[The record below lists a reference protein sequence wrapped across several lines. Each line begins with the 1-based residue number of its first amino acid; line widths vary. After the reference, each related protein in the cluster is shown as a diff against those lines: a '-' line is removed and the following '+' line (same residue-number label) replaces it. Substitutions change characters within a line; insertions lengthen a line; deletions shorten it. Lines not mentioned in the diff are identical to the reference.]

1 MLYISHIF
9 RNFANTMETS
19 IFKYDSSVIIS
30 AVKVIK
36 NAILQSRYNA
46 ARLANRELLS
56 LHFNIGEFISTNSRN
71 VKWGSGAIAAISDL
85 LQKELPGLKGF
96 SESAIKRMRTFYEGW
111 ARYVTNR
118 PTALDDLTI
127 SQKGVVISNRPIA
140 LDDFSEE
147 EMEWFVSIGFSHHY
161 EILIKTKSLQERL
174 YYIRRCATEFWS
186 VEKLRYY
193 LKDKPYATGITNNTF
208 STTIP
213 NKDLRAAALR
223 AFKDEYLLDFVNVED
238 PDTFDEK
245 VLEQQIVHNIKNFI
259 LAFGKDFA
267 FMGNQYRLIVSGK
280 EYFID
285 LLFYHRSLRCLV
297 AVELKNTEF
306 MAEHAGKMNLYLSA
320 LDDCVRNPDENP
332 SIGII
337 LCRDKDEKTVEY
349 AFRDIST
356 PMGVAKYRTADELPP
371 EIRNALPDP
380 EDLRKLL

>member
-1 MLYISHIF
+1 
-9 RNFANTMETS
+9 
-19 IFKYDSSVIIS
+19 
-30 AVKVIK
+30 
-36 NAILQSRYNA
+36 
-46 ARLANRELLS
+46 
-56 LHFNIGEFISTNSRN
+56 
-71 VKWGSGAIAAISDL
+71 
-85 LQKELPGLKGF
+85 
-96 SESAIKRMRTFYEGW
+96 
-111 ARYVTNR
+111 
-118 PTALDDLTI
+118 
-127 SQKGVVISNRPIA
+127 
-140 LDDFSEE
+140 LDDFSEQ

-161 EILIKTKSLQERL
+161 EILIKTESLQERL

-208 STTIP
+208 STTIR

-349 AFRDIST
+349 AFRGIST

-380 EDLRKLL
+380 EELRKLL